1 MANKDLGFIKL
12 HRKFLDWEW
21 WGHPA
26 ETILFLYLL
35 CSVSIKPIV
44 IDGHKYPAGTTETTL
59 RQLERDLGK
68 FSLKNIRTALDHLEG
83 TGEIVRKTTNKKTV
97 ITIVKWRKYQP
108 STSQSGKQTASERQA
123 NGKAHIKESKNVR
136 NNIYSLSNRARTH
149 EGEKDGLGE
158 YENVFL
164 SEEEISDLREL
175 NKLEWM
181 NYVFKLSEYMKQTG
195 KEYSSHYAVIK
206 KWMIEDLGA

>member
-26 ETILFLYLL
+26 ETILFIYLL
-35 CSVSIKPIV
+35 CTASHMPVV
-44 IDGHKYPAGTTETTL
+44 IDGHKYSAGTTQTTL
-59 RQLERDLGK
+59 RQLERDLK
-68 FSLKNIRTALDHLEG
+68 AFSSRNIRTALNHLES
-83 TGEIVRKTTNKKTV
+83 TGEIVRKSTNKKTV
-97 ITIVKWRKYQP
+97 IKVVKWQKYQFLI
-108 STSQSGKQTASERQA
+108 SQSDKQVTSNRQA
-123 NGKAHIKESKNVR
+123 SDTTHYRESKNIR
-136 NNIYSLSNRARTH
+136 NNILSLSNRACARVE
-149 EGEKDGLGE
+149 EGGLGE

-164 SEEEISDLREL
+164 SEEEIADLRAI

-181 NYVFKLSEYMKQTG
+181 NYVFKLSEYMKETG
-195 KEYSSHYAVIK
+195 KEYASHYAVIK